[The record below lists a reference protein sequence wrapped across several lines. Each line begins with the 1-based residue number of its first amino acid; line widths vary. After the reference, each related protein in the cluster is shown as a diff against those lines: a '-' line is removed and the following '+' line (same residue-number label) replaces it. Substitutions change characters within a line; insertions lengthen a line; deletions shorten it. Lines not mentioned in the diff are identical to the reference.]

1 MWIVDAICTRPGTNH
16 MKEMNL
22 PQAVWIGAVQ
32 ILSAVFPGTSRSMST
47 IAAGQTAGLSRPAA
61 LEFSFFLSMPTM
73 VVATG
78 YDLLKTLRPHHD
90 AATEAGL
97 ARLAMDT
104 HNWIVVAIGFVVS
117 FVVALGVVAWF
128 MRWVRA
134 RGFAPFAIYRIVLG
148 IALLILIARGSL

>member
-1 MWIVDAICTRPGTNH
+1 M
-16 MKEMNL
+16 EQMNL

-47 IAAGQTAGLSRPAA
+47 IAAGQTAGLSRSAA

-73 VVATG
+73 MVATG

-97 ARLAMDT
+97 APLTMDT
-104 HNWIVVAIGFVVS
+104 HNWIVLAIGFVVS

-128 MRWVRA
+128 MRWVRT
-134 RGFAPFAIYRIVLG
+134 RGFALFAFYRIVLG
-148 IALLILIARGSL
+148 IVLLVLIARGIL

>member
-1 MWIVDAICTRPGTNH
+1 MNH
-16 MKEMNL
+16 MEQMSL

-47 IAAGQTAGLSRPAA
+47 IAAGQSVGLSRAAA

-78 YDLLKTLRPHHD
+78 YDLLKTIRPHHD
-90 AATEAGL
+90 AAAEAGL
-97 ARLAMDT
+97 APLTMNS
-104 HNWIVVAIGFVVS
+104 HNWIILAVGFVVS

-134 RGFAPFAIYRIVLG
+134 RGFAPFALYRIVVG
-148 IALLILIARGSL
+148 IALLIAIARGML